1 MSVSRAFEHSFIK
14 IIEVKE
20 EEEEEESIMDPR
32 AYATLFPRERFET
45 FVSAAIPLRPPPA
58 DVHDEEQQQATAS
71 QSRPIGRARQ
81 FAFGFAGL
89 ATAADEEEE
98 EEEPPCWCT

>member
-1 MSVSRAFEHSFIK
+1 MHQIYPPEYWCVCFSSVRAFIK
-14 IIEVKE
+14 IIEVK

-58 DVHDEEQQQATAS
+58 DVHLS
-71 QSRPIGRARQ
+71 LIHI
-81 FAFGFAGL
+81 
-89 ATAADEEEE
+89 
-98 EEEPPCWCT
+98 